1 MSKSRDTVENL
12 RTVLVAGD
20 VTNANFT
27 GADLDIAKGGTGA
40 SSAGA
45 ARTALGLAIG
55 TDVLAYDATI
65 LVDGDIGTT
74 VLAPNGSGANL
85 TGIETSS
92 TLGTLTKS
100 FLANE
105 SSEITLSST
114 VSPTPAVGVTKE
126 VAQVGVSSKGS
137 WDVVSTGDNYDLQNT
152 ATAVTLTP
160 SSATANGTFSLGS
173 GSFAAADVG
182 KKITGNSGEAILT
195 STAGAYSIVTSFAN
209 TNAIA
214 SGSWQMYALN
224 FDSANGITLSSL
236 NVGFD
241 ISVASYDSINRA
253 SIALVSGIFFRPDG
267 LRMYEIGFNAQ
278 TIYQRNMTTAWDLST
293 LSGNVASLDV
303 SSNNSSPQGIFFSSD
318 GTKAYMMGK
327 ASTSAVHQYALSTA
341 WDVST
346 GSHSNSHNTSGQT
359 TSGTDVSFSS
369 DGLQMFIV
377 GEGSRSI
384 HQYVLST
391 AWQTST
397 ATYTNKVYNLTAQ
410 ANTNPLG
417 LYLTPDGTRIFVVM
431 ENDIIYSYTMSTAN
445 DLATISYDS
454 KSFNANSI
462 LSAPSTIFFK
472 PDGSKMFLS
481 GTNSNNYWQF
491 STQSVFAPTAKYHPA
506 ISNNGGQIDSTY
518 WTDINTMTTD
528 QINGNG
534 TVSYA
539 VSTDNHTTW
548 KIAKNGVGIRSI
560 AKNNSG
566 TWQYN
571 SNGTYG
577 SETWT
582 NGTTNTELDT
592 IYQALNTTAANVML
606 EAQLEAVTDPNHFA
620 LGTTL
625 DLMIAPYM
633 ATASASLPSSDGV
646 SINYDAAALNKGAI
660 LGTDYDYDFPANNKV
675 RITSLASQNLKVRVV

>member
-114 VSPTPAVGVTKE
+114 VSPTPVVGVTKE
-126 VAQVGVSSKGS
+126 VASQVGVSSKGA
-137 WDVVSTGDNYDLQNT
+137 WDVSSTGNNYDLQNT
-152 ATAVTLTP
+152 ATSVTLTP
-160 SSATANGTFSLGS
+160 SSATTDGTFTLGS
-173 GSFAAADVG
+173 GSFAADDIG
-182 KKITGNSGEAILT
+182 KRITGNNGEAIIT
-195 STAGAYSIVTSFAN
+195 STGGAYVIVTSFTN
-209 TNAIA
+209 TNTIA
-214 SGSWQMYALN
+214 SGYWQMYALN
-224 FDSANGITLSSL
+224 FDANKGVVL
-236 NVGFD
+236 
-241 ISVASYDSINRA
+241 
-253 SIALVSGIFFRPDG
+253 
-267 LRMYEIGFNAQ
+267 
-278 TIYQRNMTTAWDLST
+278 
-293 LSGNVASLDV
+293 
-303 SSNNSSPQGIFFSSD
+303 
-318 GTKAYMMGK
+318 GK
-327 ASTSAVHQYALSTA
+327 SESTSTVTLVDVFNDSSAISLHQLDDNLTDSGGSYTA
-341 WDVST
+341 SGSSATWSSSVKKYGTHAFST
-346 GSHSNSHNTSGQT
+346 GSNASFIIPYNQPESSAWSVSFWFIKNGNTGMGNNHRMVDFKENTSSNGTTISWESDNKFHFILRNNSGGYGSISLGNINDNNWHHIVCGSQSNNGQNPFVYVDKVVK
-359 TSGTDVSFSS
+359 SNGGSYGRSDSHEGTGIQFGHGYGGATPSAGFDQVRIFNKAISS
-369 DGLQMFIV
+369 TEVNSLYE
-377 GEGSRSI
+377 EGS
-384 HQYVLST
+384 L
-391 AWQTST
+391 
-397 ATYTNKVYNLTAQ
+397 
-410 ANTNPLG
+410 
-417 LYLTPDGTRIFVVM
+417 
-431 ENDIIYSYTMSTAN
+431 
-445 DLATISYDS
+445 
-454 KSFNANSI
+454 
-462 LSAPSTIFFK
+462 
-472 PDGSKMFLS
+472 FLH
-481 GTNSNNYWQF
+481 
-491 STQSVFAPTAKYHPA
+491 VATAKYHPA
-506 ISNNGGQIDSTY
+506 ITNVAGKIDSTY

-660 LGTDYDYDFPANNKV
+660 LGTDYDYDFPASNKV